1 MPVLSSETF
10 KAIDDRRTVEV
21 DMSQF
26 EGWGGVT
33 VRLKPMSGTLR
44 SEIEREWIKIPKGE
58 KIMVNHKEQVLSRCI
73 VDADDK
79 VQFDSPEGVLAL
91 AAMNG
96 AAIEHLYTVAAKQ
109 NGLDSKA
116 VEDAAKNSPAPSEGA
131 S

>member
-10 KAIDDRRTVEV
+10 KGIDDRRTVEV

-26 EGWGGVT
+26 EGWEGVT

-44 SEIEREWIKIPKGE
+44 AEIEREWIKIPPGE
-58 KIMVNHKEQVLSRCI
+58 KLMVNHKEQVLARCI
-73 VDADDK
+73 VDADDR

-96 AAIEHLYTVAAKQ
+96 AAIDHLYTVAAKQ
-109 NGLDSKA
+109 NGLNNKA